1 MSGKK
6 NVLIGIV
13 VALVAI
19 QFVQIDKKNPEYD
32 HSQSFEVLEE
42 EGNDNIAILVDACY
56 DCHSYETEYP
66 WYTYIQPVGWWV
78 RGHIR
83 GGRNKLNFSEWGK
96 LSQQEREHNF
106 HEMAEEVIG
115 GMMPPQGF
123 VNMHPEAEISEKDQT
138 ALIQWLRAKIN

>member
-6 NVLIGIV
+6 IVLIGIAAGLV
-13 VALVAI
+13 VI
-19 QFVQIDKKNPEYD
+19 QFMQIDKEKPEYD
-32 HSQSFEVLEE
+32 SSQSFEVIEE
-42 EGNDNIAILVDACY
+42 ENNNMTILIDACY

-66 WYTYIQPVGWWV
+66 WYTYIQPVAWWV

-96 LSQQEREHNF
+96 LSQQEREHKF
-106 HEMAEEVIG
+106 HEMTEEVIG
-115 GMMPPQGF
+115 GIMPPQGF